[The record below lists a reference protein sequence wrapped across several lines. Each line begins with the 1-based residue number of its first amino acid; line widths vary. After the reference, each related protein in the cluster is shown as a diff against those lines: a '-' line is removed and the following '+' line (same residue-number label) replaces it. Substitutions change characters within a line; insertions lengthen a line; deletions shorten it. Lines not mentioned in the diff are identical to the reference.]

1 MLWRTIEDA
10 CLQNMHL
17 YSTTELC
24 QLEWATTQLKPKQ
37 VTSRL
42 NTVILSA
49 VLERLPSCNAQEL
62 MHVMQ
67 GFRGKQN
74 KGLYMKLRQTL
85 IDNKASL
92 QLSGAQMIDILFM
105 FATFRPK

>member
-1 MLWRTIEDA
+1 
-10 CLQNMHL
+10 MHL